1 MFLSA
6 LRLVLSLLTIRDTVD
21 ISISHR
27 FGSQWRLQECRE
39 WSSRSDEGGAGDSL
53 GGDSSPRSV
62 RQDKDLMRQ

>member
-6 LRLVLSLLTIRDTVD
+6 LRLVLSLLMIRDTVD

-27 FGSQWRLQECRE
+27 FGSQWI
-39 WSSRSDEGGAGDSL
+39 DEGGAGDSL